1 MWFVVDADDDFYEL
15 LAQKLND
22 EKKTTSEN
30 DFFPELDNSDNQ
42 EYEKDPETEN
52 ENKRHLIG
60 LASNIH
66 DVNGVSVTLIVSVES
81 IERVWCQAVPEGTSV
96 DPEQL
101 QDQFLGETVSE
112 KESIVCSRVFM

>member
-1 MWFVVDADDDFYEL
+1 MWFAVDADDDFYEL

-81 IERVWCQAVPEGTSV
+81 IERVWCQAVPEGTFV

-112 KESIVCSRVFM
+112 KESIVCSRVLM